1 MRILGIETSCDETG
15 CGIVDETGA
24 ILAHTVASQVDVH
37 AVYGGVVPEIAARAH
52 LTALS
57 PLISQALREAGLG
70 LGDIDAIAYTRGPG
84 LIGALLVG
92 ATFARAMARSV
103 GIPSYGLHHLE
114 GHLGAAYL
122 ADPTLKPPFVILVA
136 SGGHTEMLLAL
147 PGFQYRMLGRTRD
160 DAAGEAFD
168 KSGKLLGLGYPAG
181 PILARAG
188 AHGDRRAYALPRA
201 LLDRPDSFEF
211 SFSGL
216 KTAVARLVASL
227 DEEAKVAKQA
237 DLCASIEEAIVDVLV
252 RRAVQAVQ
260 AHGVEQLAVV
270 GGVAANQRL
279 RQRLAEAGVRE
290 GFRAVFP
297 KPSLC
302 GDNGVMM
309 AAIAARRANE
319 GLWPQDQ
326 TVRATMPWDG
336 LVAG

>member
-15 CGIVDETGA
+15 CGIVDDRGA
-24 ILAHTVASQVDVH
+24 ILAHLVASQVDTH

-52 LTALS
+52 LMALS
-57 PLISQALREAGLG
+57 PLVAQTLREAGLG

-92 ATFARAMARSV
+92 ATFARALAQSA

-122 ADPTLKPPFVILVA
+122 AYPHLKPPFVILVA

-181 PILARAG
+181 PVLAREG
-188 AHGDRRAYALPRA
+188 ISGNRRAFALPRA
-201 LLDRPDSFEF
+201 LLDRPGSFEF

-216 KTAVARLVASL
+216 KTAVARLVGSFDAEGL
-227 DEEAKVAKQA
+227 VAQRA

-252 RRAVQAVQ
+252 QRATQAVQ
-260 AHGVEQLAVV
+260 AAGVEHLAVV

-279 RQRLAEAGVRE
+279 RQRLNEVGERE
-290 GFRAVFP
+290 GFQTVFP
-297 KPSLC
+297 KPALC

-309 AAIAARRANE
+309 AAIAMRRATE
-319 GLWPQDQ
+319 SLWPQDQ
-326 TVRATMPWDG
+326 TVRATMTWDG
-336 LVAG
+336 LVA